1 MTNGASS
8 GIGTVDGVK
17 TVTYRG
23 RTHTLREW
31 ASIRDI
37 KVVTLHTRYDNG
49 WSAAE
54 VLGYRPRPRRR
65 GRTVTHEG
73 QTRTIGDWARI
84 LKVSPSSMHAR
95 YVAGYRPAQI
105 LGLEPIDD
113 AAYFLKK
120 AAVYTR
126 SDGLGGTLK
135 EWSDFLGRPWNTLDA
150 RIRRGWS
157 IDRALE
163 LPGAEAGVGAA
174 GTVGASCDARVGKP
188 SPVGERE
195 CPVGSP

>member
-1 MTNGASS
+1 MTNGASN

-31 ASIRDI
+31 SSIRGI
-37 KVVTLHTRYDNG
+37 KTVTLHTRYDNG

-54 VLGYRPRPRRR
+54 LLGYRPRPRRR

-95 YVAGYRPAQI
+95 YVAGYRPTQI
-105 LGLEPIDD
+105 LGLEPIDESD
-113 AAYFLKK
+113 YFLKK
-120 AAVYTR
+120 AAVHTR
-126 SDGLGGTLK
+126 SDGLSGTLK
-135 EWSDFLGRPWNTLDA
+135 EWSSFLGRPWNTLNA

-163 LPGAEAGVGAA
+163 LPGAEGAGVSRNAR
-174 GTVGASCDARVGKP
+174 DARVGKP
-188 SPVGERE
+188 SPAGHSL
-195 CPVGSP
+195 SPASSL